1 MNELDQLRRV
11 RAGVAPM
18 SEHARNNGRVR
29 LAAAMT
35 GDGPPVLQRP
45 VTRRR
50 LTVGLAF
57 GLALTSTL
65 TGALV
70 LGSPEGRAPG
80 QAPANAADVFNRAAA
95 TLESHPD
102 QVPRPDQYMFVETR
116 ETVSATGPILHV
128 LRWTAVDGGRP
139 GFGRIT
145 NESPTCDPRLS
156 SPPGIVLPLDL
167 AVAPGMQLVDGCTYE
182 GRVEAFHPATGL
194 AYNTPYAVLA
204 TLPTEPD
211 ALLAVLR
218 AGPAAHGSS
227 PSPSATGP
235 AATGDQNIW
244 NLIRELAPR
253 LPSAQR
259 AALFRA
265 AAKLPGARLHPNV
278 TDVTGRTGVGVGVDD
293 PRVGHAVLV
302 FDHSS
307 FRYLGEVVD
316 ARDDIVAVSRAELRT
331 AIVDRAGQMP

>member
-18 SEHARNNGRVR
+18 SAHARNDGRVR

-116 ETVSATGPILHV
+116 ETVSATGPILHT

-145 NESPTCDPRLS
+145 NESPTCDPQLS
-156 SPPGIVLPLDL
+156 PSATLVTSMPGTGAGTRRI
-167 AVAPGMQLVDGCTYE
+167 DGCTDE
-182 GRVEAFHPATGL
+182 RRIDVFDPMTGL
-194 AYNTPYAVLA
+194 AYMPYTVLA

-211 ALLAVLR
+211 ALLAALQ
-218 AGPAAHGSS
+218 ADPASHKSS
-227 PSPSATGP
+227 PLPSATWPGP
-235 AATGDQNIW
+235 TRDQYTW
-244 NLIRELAPR
+244 SLIRTMAPQ

-265 AAKLPGARLHPNV
+265 AAKLPGTRMHPSV
-278 TDVTGRTGVGVGVDD
+278 TDVTGRTGVGVGMDD
-293 PRVGHAVLV
+293 PLLGHVVLV
-302 FDHSS
+302 FDRSS
-307 FRYLGEVVD
+307 FRYLGEVVHG
-316 ARDDIVAVSRAELRT
+316 RDNAVMFGRAELRT
-331 AIVDRAGQMP
+331 AIVDQVGQLP